1 MTFEERNTI
10 VGLTLSLVVVT
21 AYWAIV
27 IVRAATDE
35 LPFTEVAWR
44 GPLLWTMIVGG
55 GLYAVI
61 YGATRWRVRGQR
73 VTDERDAEVL
83 RHGES
88 AGAGLTGVAV
98 LAAIIMLT
106 QGASDFWVAHVL
118 FIGSFLGSLVAA
130 GVTIA
135 GYREGVRA

>member
-10 VGLTLSLVVVT
+10 VGLALSITVVA

-27 IVRAATDE
+27 IVRAATDD
-35 LPFTEVAWR
+35 LPFTEVAWQ

-73 VTDERDAEVL
+73 VTDVRDVEIL
-83 RHGES
+83 RHGEA
-88 AGAGLTGVAV
+88 AGAGLTGLAV

-118 FIGSFLGSLVAA
+118 FVGSFLGSLASA
-130 GVTIA
+130 GVAIA
-135 GYREGVRA
+135 DYREGVRA